1 MLVYQRVSLVN
12 GCKWLIILIYIYIY
26 CIKLFLTGTIQ
37 PHDLIRYLQ

>member
-12 GCKWLIILIYIYIY
+12 GCKWLIILIYIY